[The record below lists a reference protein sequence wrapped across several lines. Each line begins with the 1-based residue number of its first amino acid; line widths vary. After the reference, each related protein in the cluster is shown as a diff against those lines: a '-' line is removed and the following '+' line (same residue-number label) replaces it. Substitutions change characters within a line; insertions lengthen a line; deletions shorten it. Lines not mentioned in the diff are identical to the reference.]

1 MQAWFEHGRV
11 YEIITLSRGV
21 YCFKGTGL
29 ILNLIA
35 NPWQVHIYVDRNVRI
50 CYVNI

>member
-1 MQAWFEHGRV
+1 MDYFAMQAWFEYGRV

-21 YCFKGTGL
+21 YCFKGAGL

-35 NPWQVHIYVDRNVRI
+35 NLWQMQIFVVVT
-50 CYVNI
+50 